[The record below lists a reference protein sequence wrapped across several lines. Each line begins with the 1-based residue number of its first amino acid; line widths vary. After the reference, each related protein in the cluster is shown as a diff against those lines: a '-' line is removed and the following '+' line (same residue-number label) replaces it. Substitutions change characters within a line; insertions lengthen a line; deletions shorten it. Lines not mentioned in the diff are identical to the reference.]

1 MVNFVP
7 WAHVHKGLDGA
18 KMEHVKIPALSLGK
32 ETNGHKDL
40 PF

>member
-1 MVNFVP
+1 MVNFVLR
-7 WAHVHKGLDGA
+7 AHVHKGLDGA
-18 KMEHVKIPALSLGK
+18 KIGRVKIPALSLGK